1 VQEAMGFKVDREAVA
16 NLVLPQ
22 LWSMSI
28 GPLLNVEQFHRFMSV
43 IRRLGERVE
52 KEHDQFLRDA
62 QRIEDRSALAA
73 NSSNTQSFAST
84 VDFENL
90 VGGSGGVAT
99 NPDTVTENKSWGD
112 NVWGSIFDDNNP
124 TPLASP
130 TPPTHVQTHVPSESK
145 SEALSQLGLG
155 ARNSWTLPPPL
166 PPPSNLRSSDVK
178 SHPTSVNRS
187 PPQGV
192 PFAKPNYNISLSTTP
207 TPPIPP
213 TTNVYTRGSTPLT
226 NQNTG
231 TNVIQPTMTSILTPS
246 RPAQTS
252 SNTIQKLSKNDWGD
266 FDPLA

>member
-1 VQEAMGFKVDREAVA
+1 
-16 NLVLPQ
+16 
-22 LWSMSI
+22 
-28 GPLLNVEQFHRFMSV
+28 MSV

-90 VGGSGGVAT
+90 VGRSGVAT
-99 NPDTVTENKSWGD
+99 NSNTVTENKSWGD
-112 NVWGSIFDDNNP
+112 NVWGSIFDDDVGLSFIAHFIPFSCQPLKNS

-130 TPPTHVQTHVPSESK
+130 TPPIHIQTHVPSESK
-145 SEALSQLGLG
+145 SEALSQLGMG
-155 ARNSWTLPPPL
+155 AQNSWTLPPPL
-166 PPPSNLRSSDVK
+166 PPPSNPRSSDVK
-178 SHPTSVNRS
+178 IHPTSVNRS
-187 PPQGV
+187 PPHGA
-192 PFAKPNYNISLSTTP
+192 PFAKPNYNISLSSTP
-207 TPPIPP
+207 IPPTPP

-231 TNVIQPTMTSILTPS
+231 TNVMQPTMTGILTPS
-246 RPAQTS
+246 KPAQMS

>member
-1 VQEAMGFKVDREAVA
+1 M
-16 NLVLPQ
+16 
-22 LWSMSI
+22 
-28 GPLLNVEQFHRFMSV
+28 LNVEQFHRFMYV

-90 VGGSGGVAT
+90 VGRSGGVAT
-99 NPDTVTENKSWGD
+99 SSDTVTENKSWEE
-112 NVWGSIFDDNNP
+112 NVWGSIFDDNVGLSFTPHFILFSCQPLKNP

-130 TPPTHVQTHVPSESK
+130 TPPIHIQTHVPSESK

-166 PPPSNLRSSDVK
+166 PPPSNPRSSDVK

-207 TPPIPP
+207 TPP
-213 TTNVYTRGSTPLT
+213 TTSVYTRGSTSLT
-226 NQNTG
+226 SQNTG

-246 RPAQTS
+246 KPAQTG
-252 SNTIQKLSKNDWGD
+252 SNTIHKLSKDDWGD